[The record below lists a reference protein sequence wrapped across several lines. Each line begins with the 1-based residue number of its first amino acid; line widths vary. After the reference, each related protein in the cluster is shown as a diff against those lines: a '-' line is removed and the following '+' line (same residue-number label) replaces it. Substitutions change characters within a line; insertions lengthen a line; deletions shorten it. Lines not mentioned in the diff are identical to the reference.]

1 MLLPTGGAPLPTF
14 SELFISVTVLAVAIG
29 SAGSN
34 AGPSPGALCARGS
47 NSKGLSALN
56 AICRDRSSVAAIFD
70 SSTSRAPVSTDGRAG
85 PLTVG
90 LASALRDA
98 GCFSDFAGDFC
109 FFLAMGRGDCKI
121 MAAAMLRLHS
131 LAMMTRREMLR
142 TLGAAPI
149 ASALMPGAAAQT
161 PNPDVVYGATTI
173 PIGIRSRIVPN
184 VNGISMHA
192 LEAGYDGTR
201 PAVLLLHGFPEL
213 AYSWRHVMLPLAKAG
228 YHAIAP
234 DLRGYGRSG
243 GTDVTFDADLGP
255 FSTLNR
261 VRDMIA
267 LVASLGHNNVAAV
280 VGHDFGSPTAGWCA
294 LARPDIF
301 RSLVMMSA
309 PFGGAPPLVVGATS
323 ATGATR
329 AAVPSLDDELAKLPQ
344 PRKHYQTYYTTR
356 EANENMWH
364 PSQGVHAFLRA
375 YYHMKSADWPANKP
389 FPLANNSASEMAKLP
404 RYYVMDL
411 DKGMAESVAG
421 EMPSAAEIAR
431 CTWLTD
437 EELRVYSGEYGRTGF
452 QGGLQSYRVG
462 RVPRLAAEQQLFAGR
477 TVDVPALFLS
487 GKSDWGVY
495 QRAGSLD
502 AMRRACTRFEGI
514 ELIDGAGH
522 WVQQEQ
528 PARVAERLRAFLDK
542 ALPA

>member
-1 MLLPTGGAPLPTF
+1 MMTRRQCLHT
-14 SELFISVTVLAVAIG
+14 LAMT
-29 SAGSN
+29 
-34 AGPSPGALCARGS
+34 P
-47 NSKGLSALN
+47 
-56 AICRDRSSVAAIFD
+56 
-70 SSTSRAPVSTDGRAG
+70 
-85 PLTVG
+85 
-90 LASALRDA
+90 LASAL
-98 GCFSDFAGDFC
+98 
-109 FFLAMGRGDCKI
+109 
-121 MAAAMLRLHS
+121 
-131 LAMMTRREMLR
+131 TR
-142 TLGAAPI
+142 T
-149 ASALMPGAAAQT
+149 AAAQT
-161 PNPDVVYGATTI
+161 LNADVVYGATTI

-192 LEAGYDGTR
+192 LEAGYDRGPQRADFARWGGDGTR

-228 YHAIAP
+228 YHVIAP

-243 GTDVTFDADLGP
+243 GTDVTFDADLAP

-267 LVASLGHNNVAAV
+267 LISSLGHTNVAAV

-294 LARPDIF
+294 LTRPDVF
-301 RSLVMMSA
+301 RSVVMMSA
-309 PFGGAPPLVVGATS
+309 PFGGAPALVARVAP
-323 ATGATR
+323 
-329 AAVPSLDDELAKLPQ
+329 AAPAASLDDELAKLPQ

-364 PSQGVHAFLRA
+364 PPQGVHNFLRA
-375 YYHMKSADWPANKP
+375 YYHMKSADWPANTP
-389 FPLANNSASEMAKLP
+389 FPLANNSATEMAKLP

-411 DKGMAESVAG
+411 NKGMAESVAA
-421 EMPSAAEIAR
+421 EMPSASQIAN
-431 CTWLTD
+431 CKWLTD

-462 RVPRLAAEQQLFAGR
+462 RVPRLSAELQLFAGR

-502 AMRRACTRFEGI
+502 AMKRACPKLEGI
-514 ELIDGAGH
+514 ELIEGAGH

-528 PARVAERLRAFLDK
+528 SAKVAERLIAFVRRG
-542 ALPA
+542 